1 MRNSAMT
8 ERDGALVRIAAPHGR
23 GRPRELWTAPAHAGD
38 TGTAADGTE
47 GDAVSKHEAVPAHE
61 GAERDSEDQTPE
73 RRPGASD
80 RRVQIAAAKLRV
92 VLDERLNRPTPEW
105 VKRLAEQK
113 LAS

>member
-1 MRNSAMT
+1 MSKDA
-8 ERDGALVRIAAPHGR
+8 EGKAALPGK
-23 GRPRELWTAPAHAGD
+23 GEGKD
-38 TGTAADGTE
+38 TGET
-47 GDAVSKHEAVPAHE
+47 DAE
-61 GAERDSEDQTPE
+61 QTLE

-92 VLDERLNRPTPEW
+92 VLDERLKRPTPEW

>member
-1 MRNSAMT
+1 MSSDAAGK
-8 ERDGALVRIAAPHGR
+8 EAAGKAALPG
-23 GRPRELWTAPAHAGD
+23 
-38 TGTAADGTE
+38 
-47 GDAVSKHEAVPAHE
+47 K
-61 GAERDSEDQTPE
+61 DSEATDEEQAIE

-92 VLDERLNRPTPEW
+92 VLDERLKRPTPEW

>member
-1 MRNSAMT
+1 
-8 ERDGALVRIAAPHGR
+8 
-23 GRPRELWTAPAHAGD
+23 
-38 TGTAADGTE
+38 
-47 GDAVSKHEAVPAHE
+47 VSKHEALP
-61 GAERDSEDQTPE
+61 GEDTGRHTGEKAGE

>member
-1 MRNSAMT
+1 MSKDSRGT
-8 ERDGALVRIAAPHGR
+8 DGLPGEGTARHP
-23 GRPRELWTAPAHAGD
+23 ETAPD
-38 TGTAADGTE
+38 
-47 GDAVSKHEAVPAHE
+47 
-61 GAERDSEDQTPE
+61 
-73 RRPGASD
+73 RRQGSSSSD

>member
-1 MRNSAMT
+1 MSKDQSLPG
-8 ERDGALVRIAAPHGR
+8 E
-23 GRPRELWTAPAHAGD
+23 D
-38 TGTAADGTE
+38 TGRHTE
-47 GDAVSKHEAVPAHE
+47 EP
-61 GAERDSEDQTPE
+61 TPE
-73 RRPGASD
+73 RRPGSSD

>member
-1 MRNSAMT
+1 
-8 ERDGALVRIAAPHGR
+8 
-23 GRPRELWTAPAHAGD
+23 
-38 TGTAADGTE
+38 
-47 GDAVSKHEAVPAHE
+47 VSKHEALPAEEE
-61 GAERDSEDQTPE
+61 GRHTGEKGAE

>member
-1 MRNSAMT
+1 MSKDA
-8 ERDGALVRIAAPHGR
+8 EGKAALPGKDP
-23 GRPRELWTAPAHAGD
+23 GKD
-38 TGTAADGTE
+38 TGETDEEQA
-47 GDAVSKHEAVPAHE
+47 
-61 GAERDSEDQTPE
+61 PE

-92 VLDERLNRPTPEW
+92 VLDERLKRPTPEW